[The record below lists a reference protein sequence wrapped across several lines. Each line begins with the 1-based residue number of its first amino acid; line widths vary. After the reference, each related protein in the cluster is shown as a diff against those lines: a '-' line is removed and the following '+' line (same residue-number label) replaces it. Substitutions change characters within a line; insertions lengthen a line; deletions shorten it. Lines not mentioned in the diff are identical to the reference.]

1 MYADDTQL
9 YMSLEPSNVLE
20 LQSNLEKCI
29 DDVKYWMLI
38 NKLKLNEEKTES
50 ILCNPKSFDVSLDHV
65 NVGEEKIYFNTTGKN
80 LGVVIDNNLD
90 MSHHISNICKSVY
103 LELCRLRHMSNFVSQ
118 ASLKMLASSFI
129 LSRLDYCN
137 SLLQYLP
144 QVQTNRLQKLQNH
157 AARIICRRPIRDH
170 VTPLLVYLHW
180 LPVTARIDYKILA
193 LVYKCKHNLSW

>member
-1 MYADDTQL
+1 
-9 YMSLEPSNVLE
+9 
-20 LQSNLEKCI
+20 
-29 DDVKYWMLI
+29 
-38 NKLKLNEEKTES
+38 
-50 ILCNPKSFDVSLDHV
+50 
-65 NVGEEKIYFNTTGKN
+65 
-80 LGVVIDNNLD
+80 
-90 MSHHISNICKSVY
+90 
-103 LELCRLRHMSNFVSQ
+103 MSNFVSQ

-180 LPVTARIDYKILA
+180 LPVTARIDYKILT
-193 LVYKCKHNLSW
+193 LVYKCKHGLAPDYLSTLIESYQPVRTLRSSTANLLTVSTVAKNKKNWETGLLQ